1 MVKSTPTN
9 CRRPL
14 NRNGRATGAARTS
27 SSGPTRRPT
36 SGSSCSR
43 RWKKRSRR
51 AGSRKTSTSSCEL
64 GGRIGPRS
72 ARLSIA
78 YGMYLRWARRTA
90 SFSASLA
97 MTKIAPRATNRM
109 YAKIA
114 TRTIVAIA
122 PIARRTVVDSFGTVG
137 PLGAGAGG
145 CSMGSA
151 LDDRLAALRAE
162 LHVCWDVVAVRALQ
176 RLRRAALWTELLS
189 RPDHLAALDAR
200 LAARG
205 DRRVGSAVPAEL
217 RRHGVHRAA
226 FRARPLLSLLL
237 GLLGDHPGHLRG
249 HPVSEADPGAEANP
263 RAGAAG
269 RIRRGGLQRVREREL
284 LVRGRV
290 RAAEHLGRRHL
301 LERVLDRIRERDAQS
316 ANLENLDSECR
327 KVRLRIGQHTL
338 FDVIEARREVDDL
351 QPVRLHL
358 AQGHVELLDDLV
370 LDAVLDLRRGGGA
383 ERPDEL
389 VDERLRVLHAIP
401 EVPERPQLD
410 HVEVGVLEQ
419 ERVLRAELPVEDP
432 LLEVV
437 HLRLLDDAEQ
447 GLDEFAQDGDVPRRE
462 GVPVRTVQV
471 GEDLAVAVE
480 DRDLVL
486 PDDDVVVHPDVA
498 GDLPH
503 DVLSLELVV
512 PGHRHRADEAF
523 LPARCLVRPP
533 RAAEEE

>member
-1 MVKSTPTN
+1 
-9 CRRPL
+9 
-14 NRNGRATGAARTS
+14 
-27 SSGPTRRPT
+27 
-36 SGSSCSR
+36 
-43 RWKKRSRR
+43 
-51 AGSRKTSTSSCEL
+51 
-64 GGRIGPRS
+64 
-72 ARLSIA
+72 
-78 YGMYLRWARRTA
+78 
-90 SFSASLA
+90 
-97 MTKIAPRATNRM
+97 M

-122 PIARRTVVDSFGTVG
+122 PIARRTVVDSLGTVG

-151 LDDRLAALRAE
+151 LDNRLAALRAE
-162 LHVCWDVVAVRALQ
+162 LHVSGDIVAVRALQ
-176 RLRRAALWTELLS
+176 RLRRAALRTEFLS
-189 RPDHLAALDAR
+189 GPD
-200 LAARG
+200 
-205 DRRVGSAVPAEL
+205 
-217 RRHGVHRAA
+217 
-226 FRARPLLSLLL
+226 
-237 GLLGDHPGHLRG
+237 
-249 HPVSEADPGAEANP
+249 
-263 RAGAAG
+263 
-269 RIRRGGLQRVREREL
+269 
-284 LVRGRV
+284 
-290 RAAEHLGRRHL
+290 HLGRRHL
-301 LERVLDRIRERDAQS
+301 LERVLNRIRERDAQS

-370 LDAVLDLRRGGGA
+370 LDAVLDLCRGGGA

-410 HVEVGVLEQ
+410 HVEVWVLEQ

-437 HLRLLDDAEQ
+437 HLRLLDDAGQ
-447 GLDEFAQDGDVPRRE
+447 GLDEFAQDGDVLRRE
-462 GVPVRTVQV
+462 GVPVRAVQV
-471 GEDLAVAVE
+471 CEDLAVAVE

-533 RAAEEE
+533 RAAEEERNRDHRVHRTWMPVTAIVRFFHAVSNAATASRAAFRDASKLFGSAASWIIGTTAAALSSESSIA